1 MPTPLLRLAVVML
14 AGWLALPQ
22 LAIADPE
29 QAIFDLTLDGA
40 AAGSLTV
47 NDREP
52 SAGYEISAAL
62 DLTATAGPDYS
73 AVSSGSMT
81 GPGLVPL
88 HYAATDPARG
98 DADVTFSG
106 GAPYVA
112 VDAPL
117 AHPQWI
123 ANLSALKGALDPLT
137 AFWSLARDVPVADA
151 CVLRVFLFDGRH
163 LSQVVMFVPEISDGL
178 VICQGEYRRLNGFTP
193 EEMVAKQRFAFFLTY
208 GPAGP
213 ESGPGM
219 VHLREARFETL
230 TGFGALKRR

>member
-1 MPTPLLRLAVVML
+1 MSKPLLPRFALIL
-14 AGWLALPQ
+14 LLWLSVPQ
-22 LAIADPE
+22 HASADQG
-29 QAIFDLTLDGA
+29 QADFDLTLDSA
-40 AAGSLTV
+40 AAGVLTV
-47 NDREP
+47 EDRRP
-52 SAGYEISAAL
+52 VAGYDIAATL
-62 DLTATAGPDYS
+62 DLTATTALDFS
-73 AVSSGSMT
+73 ATSSGDVT
-81 GPGLVPL
+81 GQRLVPL
-88 HYAATDPARG
+88 HYTATDPARG

-117 AHPQWI
+117 AHPHWI

-163 LSQVVMFVPEISDGL
+163 LAQVVMFVPEISDGT

-193 EEMVAKQRFAFFLTY
+193 GEMVQKQRFAFFLTY
-208 GPAGP
+208 GDAGR
-213 ESGPGM
+213 GM

-230 TGFGALKRR
+230 TGFGTLKRR